1 MGGDYGRDNTDTAA
15 SYKLKTE
22 ACEKGSGKERKLR
35 DVTINY
41 LCVCLPR
48 VRGPGELIDLCRY
61 RYGTLIVFANYLIE
75 MKEKDDG
82 AEASF
87 PDWLREHR
95 EIARLLS
102 RRSLD

>member
-1 MGGDYGRDNTDTAA
+1 MD
-15 SYKLKTE
+15 
-22 ACEKGSGKERKLR
+22 
-35 DVTINY
+35 
-41 LCVCLPR
+41 
-48 VRGPGELIDLCRY
+48 RY